1 MGDKV
6 YEKHALFAGTVIY
19 YTHIIIIFFFFL
31 YFSISHF
38 VDVLYIIIIYVHIDD
53 GIKYDDSYKLCT
65 FGE

>member
-6 YEKHALFAGTVIY
+6 YEKLALFAGTVIY
-19 YTHIIIIFFFFL
+19 YTHIIIIFFL

-53 GIKYDDSYKLCT
+53 GIIYDDSYKLCT

>member
-6 YEKHALFAGTVIY
+6 YEKLALFAGTVNY
-19 YTHIIIIFFFFL
+19 YTHIIIIFFL

-38 VDVLYIIIIYVHIDD
+38 VDVLYIIIIYLHIDD